1 MKGFAK
7 FLVVILIIV
16 LMVALGGAA
25 AVYYENWEKNM
36 SESDSKLAQFL
47 SQSFGNEEVVLEPNF
62 TCLLMG
68 RNQSLTDFIMLCQYN
83 PNTREASLMSIPRDT
98 YVGNYSYDGKINSVY
113 ANKGVDKILEKVTQI
128 TGVEVEH
135 YVVFDASI
143 LKKVVNAIGGVTVNV
158 PINMN
163 YDDPVQGLY
172 IHINKGVQTLM
183 GNQAEGFVR
192 FRKNNDGT
200 GYPNGDIGRVAAQQ
214 SFIKAMI
221 EQMLKPENIKN
232 VSNIVKIV
240 LDGTK
245 TNITMDIVEEYLDD
259 AITFKMDR
267 LRFGTLPGVG
277 EYTKGPDGL
286 TRSFY
291 IHNEEKAEEEITKL
305 FFMSIAEANAAELSG
320 DSVDLNLSGDKNTQT
335 IKPKDEEKVDDKKD
349 DDNKKEED
357 DKENKVD
364 EEIKIEVLSAK
375 AKTSRFNTLVSDL
388 NAGGC
393 NVIKIGNYPT
403 TKVESSRIIVYG
415 KNTDEQLKKVQE
427 LSGIK
432 KVEQSTEDTTVTF
445 TIVIGA
451 NY

>member
-98 YVGNYSYDGKINSVY
+98 FVGNASYDGKINSVY
-113 ANKGVDKILEKVTQI
+113 ANKGVDKILEKVTEI
-128 TGVEVEH
+128 TGVEVDH

-158 PINMN
+158 PIDMH

-172 IHINKGVQTLM
+172 IHIDKGVQTLM

-192 FRKNNDGT
+192 FRKDNNGYS
-200 GYPNGDIGRVAAQQ
+200 YPNGDIGRVAAQQ

-245 TNITMDIVEEYLDD
+245 TDITMDVVEEYLDD

-267 LRFGTLPGVG
+267 LRMDTLPGVG

-291 IHNEEKAEEEITKL
+291 IHNPEKAEEVITKL
-305 FFMSIAEANAAELSG
+305 FFMSIEEANKPEQSG

-335 IKPKDEEKVDDKKD
+335 TKPKDEEKVDDKKD

-388 NAGGC
+388 NKGGC

-415 KNTDEQLKKVQE
+415 KNTDEQLKKAQE
-427 LSGIK
+427 ISGIK

>member
-7 FLVVILIIV
+7 FLVVLLIIV

-47 SQSFGNEEVVLEPNF
+47 SQSFGNNEVVLEPNF

-113 ANKGVDKILEKVTQI
+113 ANKGVDKILEKVTEI
-128 TGVEVEH
+128 TGVDVEH
-135 YVVFDASI
+135 YVIFDASI

-221 EQMLKPENIKN
+221 EQMLKPDNIKN

-245 TNITMDIVEEYLDD
+245 TDITMDVVEEYLDD

-291 IHNEEKAEEEITKL
+291 IHNPEKAEEVITKL
-305 FFMSIAEANAAELSG
+305 FFMSIEEANKPQQSG
-320 DSVDLNLSGDKNTQT
+320 ESVDLNLSGDKNTQT
-335 IKPKDEEKVDDKKD
+335 TKPKDEEKVDDKKD

-357 DKENKVD
+357 GEENKVD

-375 AKTSRFNTLVSDL
+375 AKTSRFNTLVSGL

-393 NVIKIGNYPT
+393 NVVKIGNYPT

-427 LSGIK
+427 ISGIK

>member
-158 PINMN
+158 PIDMH

-172 IHINKGVQTLM
+172 IHIDKGVRTLM

-192 FRKNNDGT
+192 FRKDNNGN

-291 IHNEEKAEEEITKL
+291 IHNPEKAEEEITKL
-305 FFMSIAEANAAELSG
+305 FFMSIEEANKPEQSG

-335 IKPKDEEKVDDKKD
+335 TKPKDEEKVDDKKD
-349 DDNKKEED
+349 NDNEEVKD
-357 DKENKVD
+357 NKVD

-427 LSGIK
+427 ISGIK

>member
-47 SQSFGNEEVVLEPNF
+47 SQSFGNNEVVLEPNF

-113 ANKGVDKILEKVTQI
+113 ANKGVDKILEKVTEI
-128 TGVEVEH
+128 TGVDVEH
-135 YVVFDASI
+135 YVIFDASI

-221 EQMLKPENIKN
+221 EQMLKAENIKN
-232 VSNIVKIV
+232 VSDIVKIV

-245 TNITMDIVEEYLDD
+245 TNITMTIVEEYLDD

-291 IHNEEKAEEEITKL
+291 IHNAEKAKEEINKL

-320 DSVDLNLSGDKNTQT
+320 DTVDLNLSGDKTTQT
-335 IKPKDEEKVDDKKD
+335 TNPKDEEKVEDKKD
-349 DDNKKEED
+349 NDKEEVKD
-357 DKENKVD
+357 NKVD

-393 NVIKIGNYPT
+393 NVVKIGNYPT
-403 TKVESSRIIVYG
+403 TKVESSRVIVYG

-427 LSGIK
+427 ISGIK